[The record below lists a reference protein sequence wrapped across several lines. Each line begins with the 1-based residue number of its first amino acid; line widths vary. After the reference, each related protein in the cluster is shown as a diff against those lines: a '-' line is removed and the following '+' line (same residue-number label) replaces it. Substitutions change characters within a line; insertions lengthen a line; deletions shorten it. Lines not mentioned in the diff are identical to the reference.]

1 MGDGQDP
8 AGVRAFVAGGVSG
21 TAFLV
26 AGQPFDT
33 IKVRM
38 QHQARGTLYKSS
50 ADCLYKTVTREGARA
65 LFKGMSTPLIACI
78 PSYALW
84 FLGHDHAITLQQRLL
99 GRQEMSLWNHGVAG
113 LTAGVYMVTI
123 LGPGERVKCLLQMQT
138 ESGREAKYK
147 GPIDVIKKTYRE
159 GGIRSVFRGT
169 LVTGLR
175 DVPGSGMFFILYES
189 IIRRYGDSPTTITVA
204 GGVSGILMWL
214 VGVPPDVIKT
224 RYQTAPQGKY
234 RSSLQIIP
242 ELYKS
247 EGVGG
252 FYKGFGPSGIRAF
265 LANGICLLTYDL
277 VMKTFRKLDS
287 LTSFSITQP
296 NKLHSSQRH

>member
-123 LGPGERVKCLLQMQT
+123 LGPGERVKCLLQCFT
-138 ESGREAKYK
+138 FDFKALYDSLNKELVIAAVREAASECRSDWFPAFIDWLIDLVNLSLESSVGTFQDCWYK
-147 GPIDVIKKTYRE
+147 QK
-159 GGIRSVFRGT
+159 GGIP
-169 LVTGLR
+169 TG
-175 DVPGSGMFFILYES
+175 GSLCVQLAN
-189 IIRRYGDSPTTITVA
+189 ITVYSIMQKAVYSDPDLMKNVLTAKRYIDDGA
-204 GGVSGILMWL
+204 GLMMGTPEDFALWL
-214 VGVPPDVIKT
+214 EKI
-224 RYQTAPQGKY
+224 
-234 RSSLQIIP
+234 
-242 ELYKS
+242 
-247 EGVGG
+247 
-252 FYKGFGPSGIRAF
+252 AF
-265 LANGICLLTYDL
+265 
-277 VMKTFRKLDS
+277 
-287 LTSFSITQP
+287 
-296 NKLHSSQRH
+296 